1 MSIPT
6 QSEEKR
12 RRISFIE
19 ALGKGGFGSVYL
31 ADVRSRNNFVQ
42 RIAIKILN
50 EELTENEDVVGRQRD
65 EARLLAQLN
74 HDNIVKVFDLIEIDG
89 RPAVFMEYVPGVDMG
104 RLMGRGP
111 IPPKAA
117 LEVVLATASGLHA
130 AWSTVSPITGRT
142 LQVIHRDIK
151 PSNLLLSEHGSLK
164 ILDFG
169 IARADFDREGQTQ
182 SVQFGTAK
190 YMAPEQWLNEDLT
203 PAVDI
208 FALGITLIELLKG
221 AGAGRLPLRED
232 KYNAA
237 RNKHIQEVRD
247 PVWGAVWWRKLEA
260 LLQGMLAR
268 DPQDRP
274 SAETVHERCLELSD
288 EIGGES
294 LRRFARRNVPTLV
307 QERRRKMKDAS
318 LLPSADLMFTSED
331 PSILTAG
338 KTTMPSYRGR
348 IFPWA
353 TRYFAK
359 QMLLSLAF
367 GVSLWWFL
375 TG

>member
-1 MSIPT
+1 
-6 QSEEKR
+6 
-12 RRISFIE
+12 
-19 ALGKGGFGSVYL
+19 V
-31 ADVRSRNNFVQ
+31 
-42 RIAIKILN
+42 
-50 EELTENEDVVGRQRD
+50 
-65 EARLLAQLN
+65 
-74 HDNIVKVFDLIEIDG
+74 DG

-104 RLMGRGP
+104 RLIQRSP

-130 AWSTVSPITGRT
+130 AWSTLSPITGRA

-182 SVQFGTAK
+182 SVQFGTAR

-208 FALGITLIELLKG
+208 FALGVTLLELLKG
-221 AGAGRLPLRED
+221 SGSGRLPLRED

-237 RNKHIQEVRD
+237 KDKHIQAVRD

-274 SAETVHERCLELSD
+274 SAEIVHERCLELSD

-307 QERRRKMKDAS
+307 LERRRKMKDAS

-331 PSILTAG
+331 PSILTVG
-338 KTTMPSYRGR
+338 KTTMPSFRGR
-348 IFPWA
+348 MFPWA
-353 TRYFAK
+353 TRHLA
-359 QMLLSLAF
+359 QQLLLALAF

>member
-1 MSIPT
+1 MSNPT
-6 QSEEKR
+6 PDEQTR
-12 RRISFIE
+12 RRISFVE

-31 ADVRSRNNFVQ
+31 ADVQSRKNFVQ

-50 EELTENEDVVGRQRD
+50 EELRGNEDVVGRQRD

-104 RLMGRGP
+104 RLLTQGP
-111 IPPKAA
+111 LPPRAA
-117 LEVVLATASGLHA
+117 LEIALAAASGLHA
-130 AWSTVSPITGRT
+130 AWSTLSPVTGRP

-151 PSNLLLSEHGSLK
+151 PSNLLLSEHGTLK

-169 IARADFDREGQTQ
+169 IARADFDREGQTL
-182 SVQFGTAK
+182 SVQFGTAR
-190 YMAPEQWLNEDLT
+190 YMAPEQWLNEELT
-203 PAVDI
+203 PAVDV

-221 AGAGRLPLRED
+221 GGASRLPLRED
-232 KYNAA
+232 KYKAG
-237 RNKHIQEVRD
+237 RDGHIQGIRD

-268 DPQDRP
+268 EPDDRP
-274 SAETVHERCLELSD
+274 SAEAVHERCLELSD

-294 LRRFARRNVPTLV
+294 LRRFARRQVPPLV
-307 QERRRKMKDAS
+307 QERRLKMRDAS
-318 LLPSADLMFTSED
+318 ILPSADLLFTSED
-331 PSILTAG
+331 PSILTDG
-338 KTTMPSYRGR
+338 KTIGPALGGPV
-348 IFPWA
+348 FPWA
-353 TRYFAK
+353 TRGMA
-359 QMLLSLAF
+359 QQLVLALAF
-367 GVSLWWFL
+367 VLALWWFL